1 MKEIVKG
8 RRITGKILFVHGF
21 KKLILVKCVYYIKQS
36 NEILIKIPITF
47 SIELWKTMLK
57 FIWKRPRLVKV
68 ILRKK
73 NIQVEGVIL
82 ILKRA
87 AKQ

>member
-1 MKEIVKG
+1 MMKEIVKG

-47 SIELWKTMLK
+47 SIELWKTMQNS
-57 FIWKRPRLVKV
+57 FGRDPD
-68 ILRKK
+68 
-73 NIQVEGVIL
+73 
-82 ILKRA
+82 
-87 AKQ
+87 